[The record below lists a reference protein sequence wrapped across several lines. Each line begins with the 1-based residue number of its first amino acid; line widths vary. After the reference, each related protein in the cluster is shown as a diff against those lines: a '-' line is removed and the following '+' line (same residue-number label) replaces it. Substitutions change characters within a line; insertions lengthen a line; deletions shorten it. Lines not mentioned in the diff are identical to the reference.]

1 MPINE
6 DLFMSRGK
14 KTKAAKFGRGPYMAL
29 LAQGLKDPDEI
40 WLQWIKNAAGIWVLK
55 KRYFKIWEG
64 KDGSH
69 CLTIFDKTN
78 DGWSGTTSFTPKRR

>member
-1 MPINE
+1 M
-6 DLFMSRGK
+6 
-14 KTKAAKFGRGPYMAL
+14 
-29 LAQGLKDPDEI
+29 
-40 WLQWIKNAAGIWVLK
+40 WVLK

-78 DGWSGTTSFTPKRR
+78 DGWSGTTSFTPKEGKTQKAKDAYFNKYRTGLLLYKK